1 MDNQIN
7 DDILKMTPAVG
18 VSTLSFCGIP
28 LSEGVYVLTAIYIII
43 QIICTLY
50 KTVKKGE

>member
-1 MDNQIN
+1 MDNQFN

-28 LSEGVYVLTAIYIII
+28 LSEGVYVLTALYIII
-43 QIICTLY
+43 QIICTIY
-50 KTVKKGE
+50 KTVRKE